1 MSIIII
7 IIGIIVLL
15 VCVIALINIFYFYYQ
30 GLFNDNNDIIRHV
43 VAGIGAALLTPILLK
58 NLIPD
63 LPEYS
68 NIEFLVISGF
78 CFVAGFFSDRIINSV
93 GKGILKVLKRKKTK
107 VDIVISEVNE
117 NEQDLVIST
126 ENNTET
132 IIVENEINNNKNNIP
147 YIDMKV
153 QEEKII
159 NSFSEK
165 NKIRTAREIAVELDT
180 NSIVVT
186 TILEGLYGQ
195 GKLKKLTCLNGN
207 EHWALTQLGA
217 SLVNNEN

>member
-1 MSIIII
+1 MSLIII
-7 IIGIIVLL
+7 IIGIIVLIGS
-15 VCVIALINIFYFYYQ
+15 VIALVNIFYFYYK
-30 GLFNDNNDIIRHV
+30 GLFNNNNDIIRHV
-43 VAGIGAALLTPILLK
+43 IAGIGAALLTPILLK
-58 NLIPD
+58 NLIPN

-93 GKGILKVLKRKKTK
+93 GKSILKVLKRKKTK
-107 VDIVISEVNE
+107 VDNVISAVNE
-117 NEQDLVIST
+117 NQQDLMIST
-126 ENNTET
+126 ENNSES
-132 IIVENEINNNKNNIP
+132 IIVENEINNQNNIP
-147 YIDMKV
+147 YIDMKA

-165 NKIRTAREIAVELDT
+165 KKIRTAREIAVELDT

-186 TILEGLYGQ
+186 TILEALYGQ

>member
-1 MSIIII
+1 MSLIII
-7 IIGIIVLL
+7 IIGIIVLIGT
-15 VCVIALINIFYFYYQ
+15 VIALVNIFYFYYK
-30 GLFNDNNDIIRHV
+30 GLFNDNTDIIRHV
-43 VAGIGAALLTPILLK
+43 IAGIGAAILTPILFK
-58 NLIPD
+58 NLMPD

-68 NIEFLVISGF
+68 NTEFLVISGF
-78 CFVAGFFSDRIINSV
+78 CFVAGYFSDRIINSI
-93 GKGILKVLKRKKTK
+93 GKSILKVLKSKKTN
-107 VDIVISEVNE
+107 VDNVISVVKE
-117 NEQDLVIST
+117 NQQDLMIST
-126 ENNTET
+126 EKNLDS
-132 IIVENEINNNKNNIP
+132 IVVENEVKKQNDIP
-147 YIDMKV
+147 SIDMKA

-165 NKIRTAREIAVELDT
+165 KKIRTAREIAVELDT

>member
-1 MSIIII
+1 MSLIII
-7 IIGIIVLL
+7 IIGIIVLIGS
-15 VCVIALINIFYFYYQ
+15 VIALVNIFYFYYK
-30 GLFNDNNDIIRHV
+30 GLFNNNNDIIRHV
-43 VAGIGAALLTPILLK
+43 IAGIGAAILTPILLK
-58 NLIPD
+58 NLIPN

-93 GKGILKVLKRKKTK
+93 GKSILKVLKRKKTK
-107 VDIVISEVNE
+107 VDNVISAVNE
-117 NEQDLVIST
+117 NQQDLMIST
-126 ENNTET
+126 ENNSES
-132 IIVENEINNNKNNIP
+132 IIVENEINNQNNIP
-147 YIDMKV
+147 YIDMKA

-165 NKIRTAREIAVELDT
+165 KKIRTAREIAVELDT

-186 TILEGLYGQ
+186 TILEALYGQ

>member
-1 MSIIII
+1 MSLIII
-7 IIGIIVLL
+7 IIGIIVLIGS
-15 VCVIALINIFYFYYQ
+15 VIALVNIFYFYYK
-30 GLFNDNNDIIRHV
+30 GLFNNNNDIIRHV
-43 VAGIGAALLTPILLK
+43 IAGIGAALLTPILLK
-58 NLIPD
+58 NLIPN

-93 GKGILKVLKRKKTK
+93 GKSILKVLKSKKTK
-107 VDIVISEVNE
+107 VDNVISAVNE
-117 NEQDLVIST
+117 NQQDLMIST
-126 ENNTET
+126 ENNSES
-132 IIVENEINNNKNNIP
+132 IIVENEINNQNNIP
-147 YIDMKV
+147 YIDMKA

-165 NKIRTAREIAVELDT
+165 KKIRTAREIAVELDT

-186 TILEGLYGQ
+186 TILEALYGQ

>member
-1 MSIIII
+1 MSLIII
-7 IIGIIVLL
+7 IIGIIVLIGS
-15 VCVIALINIFYFYYQ
+15 VIALVNIFYFYYK
-30 GLFNDNNDIIRHV
+30 GLFNNNNDIIRHV
-43 VAGIGAALLTPILLK
+43 IAGIGAALLTPILLK
-58 NLIPD
+58 NLIPN

-93 GKGILKVLKRKKTK
+93 GKGILKVLKSKKTK
-107 VDIVISEVNE
+107 VDNVISAVNE
-117 NEQDLVIST
+117 NQQDLMIST
-126 ENNTET
+126 ENNSES
-132 IIVENEINNNKNNIP
+132 IIVENEINNQNNIP
-147 YIDMKV
+147 YIDMKA

-165 NKIRTAREIAVELDT
+165 KKIRTAREIAVELDT

-186 TILEGLYGQ
+186 TILEALYGQ

>member
-1 MSIIII
+1 
-7 IIGIIVLL
+7 
-15 VCVIALINIFYFYYQ
+15 
-30 GLFNDNNDIIRHV
+30 
-43 VAGIGAALLTPILLK
+43 
-58 NLIPD
+58 
-63 LPEYS
+63 
-68 NIEFLVISGF
+68 VISGF

-93 GKGILKVLKRKKTK
+93 GKSILKVLKSKKTK
-107 VDIVISEVNE
+107 VDNVISAVNE
-117 NEQDLVIST
+117 NQQDLMIST
-126 ENNTET
+126 ENNSES
-132 IIVENEINNNKNNIP
+132 IIVENEINNQNNIP
-147 YIDMKV
+147 YIDMKA

-165 NKIRTAREIAVELDT
+165 KKIRTAREIAVELDT

-186 TILEGLYGQ
+186 TILEALYGQ